1 MTNNTAKELK
11 FPGTQTIALIILG
24 IQIFV
29 LLLCLLI
36 VHGQQYSKNSISRSP
51 FLILLPLI
59 IPLSLCTSFLYFH
72 IKQKKLKYIPASHN
86 RQKKILKLHLIKWI
100 SISGN
105 SLICSTA
112 LLFTGEII
120 YLALNLILILFFLL
134 QMPQRVKMESA
145 GFVE

>member
-72 IKQKKLKYIPASHN
+72 IKQKKLKYIPA
-86 RQKKILKLHLIKWI
+86 RHLIKWI